1 MFSSLIF
8 FPSLHQQ
15 TMEQSIPN
23 FAKEA
28 LSTLKNSF
36 FQGRG
41 GYYAQMD
48 QESENEDD
56 GNDNTMSHSLFYSI
70 HQNRHNINED
80 SIPLTE
86 SNAYSDRSQL
96 LFEQEDDADYDD
108 SDLQESPV
116 SFEWISY
123 NDLCINKVKRNLQPS
138 ISTSLALLH
147 LISQTQGLYQN
158 RYCRQLR
165 L

>member
-1 MFSSLIF
+1 
-8 FPSLHQQ
+8 
-15 TMEQSIPN
+15 MEQSLPN

-28 LSTLKNSF
+28 LSTLKSSF

-48 QESENEDD
+48 QESENEEE

-70 HQNRHNINED
+70 HQNQHNINED

-96 LFEQEDDADYDD
+96 LFEQENEIEYDD
-108 SDLQESPV
+108 SDLEESPV
-116 SFEWISY
+116 SFDY
-123 NDLCINKVKRNLQPS
+123 YFC
-138 ISTSLALLH
+138 
-147 LISQTQGLYQN
+147 GLYQVKQVKN
-158 RYCRQLR
+158 
-165 L
+165 